1 MVLPSAQDVQL
12 GAGGAIAGV
21 CSAHAASGPSTRSS
35 KSRTM
40 AALSKRERLM
50 TEPGP
55 SSGSRASGARSRVA
69 DATAAVAGGVVG
81 AAVKGVI
88 GGIQGTVDG
97 IREGWRK
104 GSQSVAGRPGEAW
117 VKGVIGGVQG
127 AAKGIRDGW
136 SMRGQFRR
144 RTR

>member
-1 MVLPSAQDVQL
+1 
-12 GAGGAIAGV
+12 
-21 CSAHAASGPSTRSS
+21 
-35 KSRTM
+35 
-40 AALSKRERLM
+40 M

-88 GGIQGTVDG
+88 GG
-97 IREGWRK
+97 
-104 GSQSVAGRPGEAW
+104 
-117 VKGVIGGVQG
+117 VQG

-136 SMRGQFRR
+136 SMRSQFRR

>member
-1 MVLPSAQDVQL
+1 
-12 GAGGAIAGV
+12 
-21 CSAHAASGPSTRSS
+21 
-35 KSRTM
+35 M

-55 SSGSRASGARSRVA
+55 SKPRAGGVRSRVA
-69 DATAAVAGGVVG
+69 DATAAVAGGAVG
-81 AAVKGVI
+81 AA
-88 GGIQGTVDG
+88 
-97 IREGWRK
+97 
-104 GSQSVAGRPGEAW
+104 

>member
-1 MVLPSAQDVQL
+1 
-12 GAGGAIAGV
+12 
-21 CSAHAASGPSTRSS
+21 
-35 KSRTM
+35 
-40 AALSKRERLM
+40 M

-69 DATAAVAGGVVG
+69 DATAAVAGGMV
-81 AAVKGVI
+81 VKGVI
-88 GGIQGTVDG
+88 GGIQGSVDG

>member
-1 MVLPSAQDVQL
+1 MCGWERQAPSPRRLLRPHGIWAVDAIVEVPHNGCPFQMGVANDK
-12 GAGGAIAGV
+12 AGTVWRIA
-21 CSAHAASGPSTRSS
+21 
-35 KSRTM
+35 
-40 AALSKRERLM
+40 REWG
-50 TEPGP
+50 EV
-55 SSGSRASGARSRVA
+55 AVA

-88 GGIQGTVDG
+88 GGIQGTADG
-97 IREGWRK
+97 MREGWRK